1 MRYEVALPAIGY
13 AEEGTIEEWLVN
25 EGEYIAKGKPL
36 LIINTEK
43 SAIEIESPADGY
55 LHILTDPGTTVPVRT
70 VIGILYESRDEIGR
84 ETKDAGPSEKR
95 VFVTPAARSLA
106 EKEGISLDELIKN
119 SDKKRIGTRD
129 VEEFLSKLRK
139 QGEVP
144 DKKLCVE
151 SPEGIPLTPMR
162 KTIARRL
169 VRSLQE
175 SAQVTAITEIDVSE
189 LVKLRDRTG
198 LKKGNGKKTSWN
210 AIFMKAIASAVGE
223 HPILNSQL
231 IDEKVYVFSTVAMG
245 FAIDLPDGLVVPV
258 IRNVEALEIEELDK
272 RLVECVEKARTGQLS
287 AGDMDGGTIT
297 FSNAGM
303 YEVDF
308 FTPILN
314 PPQTAIV
321 GVGKIRPVPRVI
333 GEGIAIRQV
342 VYISLTYDHRVLD
355 GAEASRFLTTLKR
368 FLEKEHGAF
377 GLKV

>member
-1 MRYEVALPAIGY
+1 M
-13 AEEGTIEEWLVN
+13 
-25 EGEYIAKGKPL
+25 
-36 LIINTEK
+36 
-43 SAIEIESPADGY
+43 
-55 LHILTDPGTTVPVRT
+55 
-70 VIGILYESRDEIGR
+70 
-84 ETKDAGPSEKR
+84 
-95 VFVTPAARSLA
+95 
-106 EKEGISLDELIKN
+106 
-119 SDKKRIGTRD
+119 
-129 VEEFLSKLRK
+129 EEFLSKLRK

-287 AGDMDGGTIT
+287 AGDMDGGNYFFQCRNARWI
-297 FSNAGM
+297 FSPYSQSAANCHCRRRKDLACAEGNRGRNCDSSGRVHKP
-303 YEVDF
+303 YIRSSSSGWSRSF
-308 FTPILN
+308 PFPHN
-314 PPQTAIV
+314 PQAI
-321 GVGKIRPVPRVI
+321 P
-333 GEGIAIRQV
+333 
-342 VYISLTYDHRVLD
+342 
-355 GAEASRFLTTLKR
+355 
-368 FLEKEHGAF
+368 
-377 GLKV
+377 